1 MKYNYNIIIM
11 DNQSQNTIKLKE
23 TGGGID
29 REKTGCPRVLTRIR
43 YMAIDNWMD
52 KDNWMDDTKV
62 N

>member
-1 MKYNYNIIIM
+1 MKYNYNIIIT

-23 TGGGID
+23 TGRGID

-43 YMAIDNWMD
+43 YMVI
-52 KDNWMDDTKV
+52 DNWMDDTKV

>member
-1 MKYNYNIIIM
+1 MKYNYNIIIT

-23 TGGGID
+23 TCGGID

-52 KDNWMDDTKV
+52 DTKV